1 MKLLAKFNLILLV
14 VFSIGGLI
22 ISQLARSFL
31 LDSAKTEVE
40 GQARLM
46 LDSAKSV
53 RDYVD
58 QRVSPLLL
66 PIAEHQTHFLPES
79 IPFFAANTTFTNLRK
94 AYPDYTDYTYKET
107 ALNPTNPAD
116 RASDWEIDIINE
128 LRNSNQPEAS
138 GERATPGGS
147 SLYLAHP
154 IRATPDCLSCHGS
167 PSAAPKSLLTDYGQ
181 ANGFGWKEGDVVGA
195 QIVSVPMSV
204 PVDRANR
211 AWLQLLLFLIGMMV
225 LAILALDA
233 AVYWFV
239 IRPLKIVSDTADRVS
254 RGEKDVTPVRISS
267 KDEIATV
274 ASSFNRMQ
282 VSLAKALKM
291 VEED

>member
-14 VFSIGGLI
+14 VFSIGGLV
-22 ISQLARSFL
+22 ISQLAHAFL
-31 LDSAKTEVE
+31 LDSAKEDVE
-40 GQARLM
+40 AQARLM
-46 LDSAKSV
+46 LASAKSV

-58 QRVSPLLL
+58 ERVSPLLL
-66 PIAEHQTHFLPES
+66 PIAVHQTHFLPEA
-79 IPFFAANTTFTNLRK
+79 IPFFAANATFSNLRK
-94 AYPDYTDYTYKET
+94 SYPDYTSYTYKET

-138 GERATPGGS
+138 GQRPTPDGA
-147 SLYLAHP
+147 SLYIAHP
-154 IRATPDCLSCHGS
+154 IRATPECLACHGS
-167 PSAAPKSLLTDYGQ
+167 PSAAPKSLLTDYGPN
-181 ANGFGWKEGDVVGA
+181 NGFGWKEGAVVGA

-204 PVDRANR
+204 PIDRANH

-254 RGEKDVTPVRISS
+254 RGEKDVTPVRVRS